1 MFINIIFWIIIM
13 TLADLSKNQ
22 VAKISALP
30 LDEILTAQLL
40 EQGFSLSTEVALAHK
55 APFKG
60 PLAFKLHN
68 TKISIQRSIAEQ
80 IQVAHV

>member
-1 MFINIIFWIIIM
+1 M

-22 VAKISALP
+22 IVKISALP
-30 LDEILTAQLL
+30 CDEILTAQLL
-40 EQGFSLSTEVALAHK
+40 EQGFSLSTEVALAHR

-68 TKISIQRSIAEQ
+68 TKISIQRSVAAQ
-80 IQVAHV
+80 IQVANV

>member
-1 MFINIIFWIIIM
+1 M
-13 TLADLSKNQ
+13 TLVDLSKNQ

-30 LDEILTAQLL
+30 LDENLTAQLL
-40 EQGFSLSTEVALAHK
+40 EQGFSLRTEVSLAHK

-68 TKISIQRSIAEQ
+68 TKISIQRSVAEQ
-80 IQVAHV
+80 IQIVCV